1 MENNQFPQMKKEF
14 DSRKSMDKI
23 LKIQHNIHCSYEK
36 VSLDRDR
43 TMLSQK
49 DRPYE
54 SFDDWFSY
62 RKKKCKLKQI
72 NNWLQLF

>member
-1 MENNQFPQMKKEF
+1 
-14 DSRKSMDKI
+14 MDKI
-23 LKIQHNIHCSYEK
+23 LKIDHNIHCSYEK

-43 TMLSQK
+43 TMHYQK
-49 DRPYE
+49 DKTNE
-54 SFDDWFSY
+54 SFDDCFSY